1 MGLIVSSTSSLN
13 TQGFSSKKPTLPT
26 NIPPDAPFTVQI
38 NEEYQVAVPY
48 MQALTSRA
56 ASLGATS
63 PAPGVV
69 RMALNHTGGVKCVCI
84 PDELAM
90 FAARGFAGEHSGSPL
105 EPTPHRL
112 V

>member
-1 MGLIVSSTSSLN
+1 M
-13 TQGFSSKKPTLPT
+13 
-26 NIPPDAPFTVQI
+26 

-48 MQALTSRA
+48 MSELTSRA

-69 RMALNHTGGVKCVCI
+69 HMALNHVGGVKCVCI

-90 FAARGFAGEHSGSPL
+90 FAAQGFAGERSRPEIVRAYRIHCRG
-105 EPTPHRL
+105 
-112 V
+112 